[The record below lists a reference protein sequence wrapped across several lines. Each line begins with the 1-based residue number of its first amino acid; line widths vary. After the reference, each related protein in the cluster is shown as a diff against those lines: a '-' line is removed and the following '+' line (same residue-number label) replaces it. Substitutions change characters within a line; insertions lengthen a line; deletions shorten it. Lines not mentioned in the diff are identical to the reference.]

1 MPPPMP
7 LVRTLAGLLAAAS
20 LAGCG
25 GAGATVQA
33 HDQRVEITL
42 DDFLIRPQN
51 VRAQAGELTFVIAN
65 GGRLGHNLRLRGGSV
80 GEQVVT
86 TTLLPGDGAT
96 RSVTLAPG
104 AYTMLCTVANHE
116 QLGMTGRLVVR

>member
-1 MPPPMP
+1 MP
-7 LVRTLAGLLAAAS
+7 LVRTTAALLAAAV

-25 GAGATVQA
+25 GAGPTVEVR
-33 HDQRVEITL
+33 DQRAEIEL

-51 VRAQAGELTFVIAN
+51 VRARAGELTFAVTN
-65 GGRLGHNLRLRGGSV
+65 KGRLGHNLRLRGGSE

-96 RSVTLAPG
+96 ESVTLAPG

>member
-1 MPPPMP
+1 MPRPMP
-7 LVRTLAGLLAAAS
+7 LVRPIVALLAAV
-20 LAGCG
+20 LVAGCG
-25 GAGATVQA
+25 GAGPTVEA
-33 HDQRVEITL
+33 RDQRVEIEL

-51 VRAQAGELTFVIAN
+51 VRAQAGELTFAVGN
-65 GGRLGHNLRLRGGSV
+65 RGRLGHNLRLQGGAE

-96 RSVTLAPG
+96 KPVTLTPG

>member
-7 LVRTLAGLLAAAS
+7 LVRTTAALLAAAL

-25 GAGATVQA
+25 GAGPTVQA
-33 HDQRVEITL
+33 RDQRVDIEL

-51 VRAQAGELTFVIAN
+51 IRAQAGTLTFAVTN
-65 GGRLGHNLRLRGGSV
+65 QGRLGHNFRLLDDGR
-80 GEQVVT
+80 EVVAV
-86 TTLLPGDGAT
+86 TTLLPGESAT
-96 RSVTLAPG
+96 RTANLRSGSYKMV
-104 AYTMLCTVANHE
+104 CTVANHE

>member
-1 MPPPMP
+1 MP
-7 LVRTLAGLLAAAS
+7 LVRLTAALLAAAV

-25 GAGATVQA
+25 GAGPTVEVR
-33 HDQRVEITL
+33 DQRVEIEL

-51 VRAQAGELTFVIAN
+51 VRAQAGELTFTVAN
-65 GGRLGHNLRLRGGSV
+65 QGRLGHNLRLSGGSE

-96 RSVTLAPG
+96 KTVTLAPG

>member
-1 MPPPMP
+1 MP
-7 LVRTLAGLLAAAS
+7 LVRTTAALLAAAVLS
-20 LAGCG
+20 GCG
-25 GAGATVQA
+25 GAGPTLQVR
-33 HDQRVEITL
+33 DQRAEIEL

-51 VRAQAGELTFVIAN
+51 LRAQPGELTFAVTN
-65 GGRLGHNLRLRGGSV
+65 TGRLGHNLRLRGSE

-96 RSVTLAPG
+96 ESVTLAPG
-104 AYTMLCTVANHE
+104 SYTMLCTVANHE

>member
-1 MPPPMP
+1 VQ
-7 LVRTLAGLLAAAS
+7 VR
-20 LAGCG
+20 
-25 GAGATVQA
+25 
-33 HDQRVEITL
+33 DQRAEIQL

-51 VRAQAGELTFVIAN
+51 LRAEAGELTFAVSN
-65 GGRLGHNLRLRGGSV
+65 EGRLGHNLRLRGGSE

-96 RSVTLAPG
+96 KAVRLAPG
-104 AYTMLCTVANHE
+104 SYTMLCTVANHE

>member
-1 MPPPMP
+1 MP
-7 LVRTLAGLLAAAS
+7 LVRTTAALLAATV

-25 GAGATVQA
+25 GAGPTVQA
-33 HDQRVEITL
+33 RDQRAEIQL

-51 VRAQAGELTFVIAN
+51 VRAQAGELTFAIAN
-65 GGRLGHNLRLRGGSV
+65 KGRLGHNLRLRGGRD

-86 TTLLPGDGAT
+86 TTLLPGREAMKT
-96 RSVTLAPG
+96 VTLAPG
-104 AYTMLCTVANHE
+104 SYTMLCTVANHE

>member
-7 LVRTLAGLLAAAS
+7 LVRPTAFLLAAA
-20 LAGCG
+20 LLVGCG
-25 GAGATVQA
+25 GAGPTVEVR
-33 HDQRVEITL
+33 DQRMEIEL

-51 VRAQAGELTFVIAN
+51 IRAQAGEVTFAVTN
-65 GGRLGHNLRLRGGSV
+65 VGRLGHNLRLSGGSE

-86 TTLLPGDGAT
+86 TTLLHGKSAT
-96 RSVTLAPG
+96 ESVTLAPG

>member
-1 MPPPMP
+1 MP
-7 LVRTLAGLLAAAS
+7 LVRLTAALLAAS
-20 LAGCG
+20 VLAGCG
-25 GAGATVQA
+25 GAGPTVEVG
-33 HDQRVEITL
+33 DQRAEIEL

-51 VRAQAGELTFVIAN
+51 VRAQAGELTFTVAN
-65 GGRLGHNLRLRGGSV
+65 RGRLGHNLRLSGGSE

-96 RSVTLAPG
+96 KAITLAPG
-104 AYTMLCTVANHE
+104 SYTMLCTVANHE

>member
-1 MPPPMP
+1 MP
-7 LVRTLAGLLAAAS
+7 LVRTTAALLAATV

-25 GAGATVQA
+25 GAGPTVEVR
-33 HDQRVEITL
+33 DQRAEIEL

-51 VRAQAGELTFVIAN
+51 VRAQAGVLTFAVAN
-65 GGRLGHNLRLRGGSV
+65 RGRLGHNLRLRGGSE

-86 TTLLPGDGAT
+86 TTLLAGDRAT
-96 RSVTLAPG
+96 KTVTLAPG

>member
-1 MPPPMP
+1 VQ
-7 LVRTLAGLLAAAS
+7 VR
-20 LAGCG
+20 
-25 GAGATVQA
+25 
-33 HDQRVEITL
+33 DQRVEIEL

-51 VRAQAGELTFVIAN
+51 VRAQAGELTFAVSN
-65 GGRLGHNLRLRGGSV
+65 QGRLGHNLRLHGGPE

-96 RSVTLAPG
+96 KTVRLAPG
-104 AYTMLCTVANHE
+104 SYTMLCTVANHE